1 MEEYYS
7 PKDILITIGDEV
19 EIINLTGLIN
29 YHTEEIKRE
38 VYPFIPTYFKLIINP
53 GETYLFVSP
62 FPENTIYVEGDLIN
76 IDKNNNITINT
87 DLYID
92 PDELFMLFDSK
103 EVTIAI
109 FGSEPFVATFYVEKY
124 NSLDMPISEYIR
136 DEDPINIPF
145 NQFDC
150 TIGRKKYILGVY
162 NKEDID
168 QNQEK
173 ITKYW
178 TSKNG
183 GDFNVYY
190 RNNITLEGESLL
202 PYDDK
207 YKQKKE
213 FTIQLYGYFDFFTI
227 TCNEPGIFSLRS
239 PYLAFDEPIYKIGQ
253 NSYNH
258 LEIEYDV
265 NIIQLTAP
273 MRPTVNYLYFALYST
288 EGKKIK
294 IVPDSPQLFNET
306 TIEGDNIFKL
316 KVDLYKFKSDELA
329 IRVNSTGDTNIEAV
343 EVIQYNYTE
352 FTILDEEIWK
362 HITDNQFVK
371 FINRKTKKI
380 SVIIK
385 GLKDVTINYALVKV
399 FTDDPDYL
407 PMAYMFKDQVKAV
420 QCKET
425 EEIEI
430 ENTYFGEKD
439 DNKKY
444 LALIF
449 SIPQAKYFEY
459 EAIIYEDLK
468 NKIPWLIIIITAVSA
483 IVFVSIIFI
492 IICIVK
498 NKKKETP
505 KLEMDVENV
514 DNEPLDQENSYKGI
528 NDDS

>member
-1 MEEYYS
+1 M
-7 PKDILITIGDEV
+7 
-19 EIINLTGLIN
+19 
-29 YHTEEIKRE
+29 
-38 VYPFIPTYFKLIINP
+38 
-53 GETYLFVSP
+53 
-62 FPENTIYVEGDLIN
+62 
-76 IDKNNNITINT
+76 
-87 DLYID
+87 
-92 PDELFMLFDSK
+92 
-103 EVTIAI
+103 
-109 FGSEPFVATFYVEKY
+109 
-124 NSLDMPISEYIR
+124 
-136 DEDPINIPF
+136 
-145 NQFDC
+145 
-150 TIGRKKYILGVY
+150 
-162 NKEDID
+162 
-168 QNQEK
+168 
-173 ITKYW
+173 
-178 TSKNG
+178 
-183 GDFNVYY
+183 
-190 RNNITLEGESLL
+190 
-202 PYDDK
+202 
-207 YKQKKE
+207 
-213 FTIQLYGYFDFFTI
+213 
-227 TCNEPGIFSLRS
+227 
-239 PYLAFDEPIYKIGQ
+239 
-253 NSYNH
+253 
-258 LEIEYDV
+258 
-265 NIIQLTAP
+265 
-273 MRPTVNYLYFALYST
+273 
-288 EGKKIK
+288 
-294 IVPDSPQLFNET
+294 
-306 TIEGDNIFKL
+306 FKL

-407 PMAYMFKDQVKAV
+407 PMAYMFKDHVKAV

-492 IICIVK
+492 IICIIK